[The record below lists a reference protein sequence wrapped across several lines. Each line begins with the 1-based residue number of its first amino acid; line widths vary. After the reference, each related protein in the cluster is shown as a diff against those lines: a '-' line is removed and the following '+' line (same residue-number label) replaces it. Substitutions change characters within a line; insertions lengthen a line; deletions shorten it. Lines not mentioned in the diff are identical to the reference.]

1 MVRVSLLPLAAP
13 YGPQL
18 LLIGVFGVAS
28 SLLTLAVPWLAGTML
43 GRMFSSSHSSVTSLV
58 PLLLAVLAATAL
70 VNFASAYVA
79 GATGANIL
87 ADLRLRV
94 YRHLQSLPI
103 AFHENSRQ
111 GDTLALMTYEL
122 ARLSSFLTGTLATTP
137 AQLMTVV
144 GAIFLMFRLDERLAL
159 LVPLLVPGFYL
170 TLKIVGRRLRS
181 VAEAIQKAEAEVV
194 AVAEENLE
202 MLPAIKAFAREESE
216 ATRYATV
223 VGHAMR
229 LAVQEN
235 RIFAAL
241 QPSIGF
247 ITATAAILLLF
258 AAGQNVRTGSM
269 SPAELFSFL
278 FYTALLTRPA
288 ATLANLYGQ
297 VQSARGTMARMQAVL
312 QQDSEQGYLSG
323 DALGTVA
330 GEITLETISF
340 AYPGRACALRD
351 VNLCVRP
358 GEIVA
363 ITGANGAGKTTLINL
378 LLRFYQPLTGR
389 ILLDGRDIANIR
401 VQDLRSAIGLVS
413 QRTLLFNGTVR
424 DNIAFGL
431 ENASEATIERAAR
444 LAQAWDFILDMPFG
458 FQTEIGD
465 HGVRLSGGQRQRVAL
480 ARALIKDPP
489 ILVLDEATSMYDLDG
504 ESAFIEACTD
514 ALHGRTVI
522 LITHRPASLAMATRI
537 LHLSDG
543 GIREL
548 SAAQAMTGVAG

>member
-1 MVRVSLLPLAAP
+1 MIRDSLLPLAAP
-13 YGPQL
+13 YRRQL
-18 LLIGVFGVAS
+18 FLIGIFGVAS

-43 GRMFSSSHSSVTSLV
+43 GSMFSSGYSSVTGLV

-70 VNFASAYVA
+70 MNFASACVA
-79 GATGANIL
+79 GATASRIL

-94 YRHLQSLPI
+94 YCHLQSLPI
-103 AFHENSRQ
+103 VFHENSRQ

-144 GAIFLMFRLDERLAL
+144 GAVILMFRLDESLAL

-181 VAEAIQKAEAEVV
+181 IAEAIQKAEAEVV

-216 ATRYATV
+216 SARYAAV
-223 VGHAMR
+223 VAHAMR
-229 LAVQEN
+229 LSVQEN

-247 ITATAAILLLF
+247 ITGAAAILLLF

-312 QQDSEQGYLSG
+312 HQDPEQGYLSG
-323 DALGTVA
+323 DALGPIE
-330 GEITLETISF
+330 GEITFENISF
-340 AYPGRACALRD
+340 AYPARDNALRD
-351 VNLCVRP
+351 VDLCIRP

-363 ITGANGAGKTTLINL
+363 ITGVNGAGKTTLINL

-401 VQDLRSAIGLVS
+401 VQDLRSRIGLVS

-431 ENASEATIERAAR
+431 ENSSDSAIERAAR
-444 LAQAWDFILDMPFG
+444 LAQAWDFIVDMPIG
-458 FQTEIGD
+458 LQTQIGD
-465 HGVRLSGGQRQRVAL
+465 HGVRLSGGQRQRISL
-480 ARALIKDPP
+480 ARALVKDPS
-489 ILVLDEATSMYDLDG
+489 ILVLDEATSMYDLEG

-537 LHLSDG
+537 LHLEDG

-548 SAAQAMTGVAG
+548 GSVQPMTGVVD

>member
-1 MVRVSLLPLAAP
+1 MGRNSLLSLAAP
-13 YGPQL
+13 YRSQL
-18 LLIGVFGVAS
+18 ILIGVFGAAS

-43 GRMFSSSHSSVTSLV
+43 GGMFRPGRSSVTGLV
-58 PLLLAVLAATAL
+58 PLLIAVLAASAL
-70 VNFASAYVA
+70 VSFASAYVA
-79 GATGANIL
+79 GATGSRIL
-87 ADLRLRV
+87 ADLRLRI

-144 GAIFLMFRLDERLAL
+144 GAVVLMARLDGSLAL
-159 LVPLLVPGFYL
+159 LVPLLIPGFYL

-194 AVAEENLE
+194 ATAEENLE
-202 MLPAIKAFAREESE
+202 MLPAIKAFAREDIES
-216 ATRYATV
+216 ARYGAV
-223 VGHAMR
+223 VGEAMR

-241 QPSIGF
+241 QPTIGF
-247 ITATAAILLLF
+247 ITGTAAILLLF
-258 AAGQNVRTGSM
+258 AAGQSVRTGSM

-278 FYTALLTRPA
+278 FYTALLTSPA

-312 QQDSEQGYLSG
+312 QRDSEHGYLSG
-323 DALGTVA
+323 DTLDAVA
-330 GEITLETISF
+330 GEIRFETVGF
-340 AYPGRACALRD
+340 AYPSRDRVLRD
-351 VNLCVRP
+351 VNFCISP

-363 ITGANGAGKTTLINL
+363 ITGENGAGKSTLINL
-378 LLRFYQPLTGR
+378 LLRFYQPSTGR
-389 ILLDGRDIANIR
+389 ILLDGRDIAKIL
-401 VQDLRSAIGLVS
+401 VQELRSRIGLVS

-431 ENASEATIERAAR
+431 QNASEAEIERAAR
-444 LAQAWDFILDMPFG
+444 LAQAWDFIVAMPLE

-465 HGVRLSGGQRQRVAL
+465 HGVRLSGGQRQRIAL
-480 ARALIKDPP
+480 ARALLKDPP
-489 ILVLDEATSMYDLDG
+489 ILVLDEATSMYDVEG
-504 ESAFIEACTD
+504 ESAFIAACTD
-514 ALHGRTVI
+514 ALQGRTVI

-537 LHLSDG
+537 LSLQEGRIDEVSTG
-543 GIREL
+543 
-548 SAAQAMTGVAG
+548 QAMAGVVG